1 MRVGYIVSR
10 FPTDAETF
18 ILREL
23 NAVDALPEMDLSLF
37 SLYRPAEPFVHPAA
51 ERWTRT
57 PHRPSAWRA
66 LTACAYWL
74 VRRPLRV
81 LSSAAAVVAGS
92 VRRPATL
99 ARALVTLPLAA
110 EHARRAAAD
119 GVEHLHA
126 HFATYPALAAWLCH
140 RLTDVPYS
148 FTAHAHDIFVDTT
161 FLARKIHDARF
172 VVAISE
178 YNRGVLSAFGGDRD
192 TPVHVVHCGI
202 EPDAYRFRPRLPPA
216 EGPVRA
222 LCVASL
228 QEHKGH
234 EVLLRALAGNGELE
248 RVGLDLVGGRD
259 PRPLEALARELGL
272 AERVRFLGGLPEH
285 EVARLL
291 DEADLFVLPSRV
303 ARDGQMEGIP
313 VALME
318 AMASGLVVVASR
330 LSGIPE
336 LVEDGRSGVLAEPG
350 DPDSLRAALDRALS
364 GGGIDPTAGRE
375 LVERE
380 FAVQRIATQLA
391 ELFRA

>member
-1 MRVGYIVSR
+1 MRIGYIVSR

-23 NAVDALPEMDLSLF
+23 NAVDALPDMDVWLF

-57 PHRPSAWRA
+57 PHRPTARRA

-74 VRRPLRV
+74 VRRPLRL
-81 LSSAAAVVAGS
+81 LSSTAAVLAGS

-99 ARALVTLPLAA
+99 ARSLLTLPLAA
-110 EHARRAAAD
+110 EHARRAHAE
-119 GVEHLHA
+119 GIEHLHA
-126 HFATYPALAAWLCH
+126 HFATYPALSAWLCH
-140 RLTDVPYS
+140 RLTGLPYS

-161 FLARKIHDARF
+161 FLERKLRDARF

-178 YNRGVLSAFGGDRD
+178 YNRRVLSGFGGDRD

-202 EPDAYRFRPRLPPA
+202 EPDAYRFRPRVPPSN
-216 EGPVRA
+216 GPVRA

-228 QEHKGH
+228 SEHKGH
-234 EVLLRALAGNGELE
+234 EVLLRALAGAPELE
-248 RVGLDLVGGRD
+248 RVQLDLVGGRD
-259 PRPLEALARELGL
+259 PRPLQALARELGL
-272 AERVRFLGGLPEH
+272 AERVRFLGGLPEE

-336 LVEDGRSGVLAEPG
+336 LVEDGRTGLLAERG
-350 DPDSLRAALDRALS
+350 DPESLRAALVRAL
-364 GGGIDPTAGRE
+364 GGAGVDPAAGRE

-380 FAVQRIATQLA
+380 FAVGRIAARLG

>member
-23 NAVDALPEMDLSLF
+23 NAVDALPEMDVLLF

-51 ERWTRT
+51 ERWTHT
-57 PHRPSAWRA
+57 PHRPTAWRA
-66 LTACAYWL
+66 LGACAHWL
-74 VRRPLRV
+74 VRRPLRL

-92 VRRPATL
+92 VRSPATL

-110 EHARRAAAD
+110 EHARRADAD
-119 GVEHLHA
+119 GIEHLHA
-126 HFATYPALAAWLCH
+126 HFATYPALSAWLCH
-140 RLTDVPYS
+140 RLTGVPYS
-148 FTAHAHDIFVDTT
+148 FTAHAHDIFVDTS
-161 FLARKIHDARF
+161 FLGRKVNDARF

-178 YNRGVLSAFGGDRD
+178 YNRGVLSGFGGDRD
-192 TPVHVVHCGI
+192 TPIHVVHCGI
-202 EPDAYRFRPRLPPA
+202 EPEAYRFRPRLPPA
-216 EGPVRA
+216 DGPVRA

-234 EVLLRALAGNGELE
+234 EVLLRALANDAALE
-248 RVGLDLVGGRD
+248 RVRLDLVGGRD
-259 PRPLEALARELGL
+259 PRPLQALARELGL
-272 AERVRFLGGLPEH
+272 AERVRFLGGLPED

-336 LVEDGRSGVLAEPG
+336 LVEDGRTGILAEPG
-350 DPDSLRAALDRALS
+350 DPESLRGALARAVGAS
-364 GGGIDPTAGRE
+364 GVDPAAGRE

-380 FAVQRIATQLA
+380 FAVERTAMRLA
-391 ELFRA
+391 QLFRG

>member
-1 MRVGYIVSR
+1 MRIGYIVSR

-23 NAVDALPEMDLSLF
+23 NAVDALPDMDVWLF

-57 PHRPSAWRA
+57 PHRPTARRA

-74 VRRPLRV
+74 VRRPLRL
-81 LSSAAAVVAGS
+81 LSSTAAVLAGS

-99 ARALVTLPLAA
+99 ARSLLTLPLAA
-110 EHARRAAAD
+110 EHARRAHAE
-119 GVEHLHA
+119 GIEHLHA
-126 HFATYPALAAWLCH
+126 HFATYPALSAWLCH
-140 RLTDVPYS
+140 RLTGLPYS

-161 FLARKIHDARF
+161 FLGRKLRDARF

-178 YNRGVLSAFGGDRD
+178 YNRRVLSGFGGDRD

-202 EPDAYRFRPRLPPA
+202 EPDAYRFRPRVPPSN
-216 EGPVRA
+216 GPVRA

-228 QEHKGH
+228 SEHKGH
-234 EVLLRALAGNGELE
+234 EVLLRALAGAPELE
-248 RVGLDLVGGRD
+248 RVQLDLVGGRD
-259 PRPLEALARELGL
+259 PRPLQALARELGL
-272 AERVRFLGGLPEH
+272 AERVRFLGGLPEE

-336 LVEDGRSGVLAEPG
+336 LVEDGRTGVLAEPG
-350 DPDSLRAALDRALS
+350 DPESLRAALVRAL
-364 GGGIDPTAGRE
+364 GAAGVDPAAGRE

-380 FAVQRIATQLA
+380 FAVGRIAARLG